1 MSRIHEALKKAAEER
16 AARISAGVEER
27 VPEAV
32 HDLRPPVADVPR
44 DNPAPPVDL
53 APPIAPPSR
62 DLRPPVAETVL
73 KLKLPVADAPRELR
87 PPVAV
92 PPPASRPIPPSRLT
106 PAAKPE
112 EAAFSYEELIKRSVP
127 QEWRLDP
134 LNSVFLNSRPG
145 EGGPER
151 FRTLRSRLYKIAS
164 TRTLKKILITSG
176 VASEGKTFV
185 ASNLAQS
192 IVQQPE
198 LRVLLI
204 DADLRSSRL
213 HLLFGAANCPGL
225 SDYLRGD
232 ADEYAVMQKGMSEN
246 LFLIPGGSLVS
257 NPSELLLSD
266 RMKELLHR
274 VTPVFD
280 WIIIDSPPTLPV
292 HDASILAEMVDGVLF
307 VIRAGS
313 TDAEIVER
321 TAAEFQGKN
330 LLGVVLNQV
339 QKSDSYGDEY
349 QNYYHQ
355 RD

>member
-16 AARISAGVEER
+16 ASKVATIADTT
-27 VPEAV
+27 VPEIASE
-32 HDLRPPVADVPR
+32 PKSSVAPETKVAMTLPITP
-44 DNPAPPVDL
+44 PAPLPR
-53 APPIAPPSR
+53 ATTSSIA
-62 DLRPPVAETVL
+62 
-73 KLKLPVADAPRELR
+73 REG
-87 PPVAV
+87 
-92 PPPASRPIPPSRLT
+92 
-106 PAAKPE
+106 
-112 EAAFSYEELIKRSVP
+112 FSYDELLKRCVQ
-127 QEWRLDP
+127 QEWHLDP

-164 TRTLKKILITSG
+164 TRQLKRVLITSS
-176 VASEGKTFV
+176 VAAEGKTFV

-198 LRVLLI
+198 MRVLLV

-213 HLLFGAANCPGL
+213 HLLFGAQACPGL
-225 SDYLRGD
+225 SDYLRGE
-232 ADEYAVMQKGMSEN
+232 ADEYGVMQKGMSEN

-266 RMKELLHR
+266 QMKQLLNT
-274 VTPVFD
+274 VTPCFD

-292 HDASILAEMVDGVLF
+292 HDASILAELVDGVLF

-313 TDAEIVER
+313 TDVEIVER
-321 TAAEFQGKN
+321 TAAEFHGKN
-330 LLGVVLNQV
+330 LLGAVLNQV
-339 QKSDSYGDEY
+339 EKSDSYGDEY
-349 QNYYHQ
+349 QNYYTR

>member
-16 AARISAGVEER
+16 AAKVATEVESGVAEIPSELKL
-27 VPEAV
+27 PSM
-32 HDLRPPVADVPR
+32 LRSEVKVA
-44 DNPAPPVDL
+44 L
-53 APPIAPPSR
+53 PIAPPAA
-62 DLRPPVAETVL
+62 PPKASPRTVTG
-73 KLKLPVADAPRELR
+73 
-87 PPVAV
+87 VAV
-92 PPPASRPIPPSRLT
+92 T
-106 PAAKPE
+106 PG
-112 EAAFSYEELIKRSVP
+112 FSYEELLKRGV
-127 QEWRLDP
+127 QAQWQLDP
-134 LNSVFLNSRPG
+134 SNSVFLNSKPG

-164 TRTLKKILITSG
+164 TRKLKRVLITSG
-176 VASEGKTFV
+176 VAAEGKTFV

-192 IVQQPE
+192 IIQQPE

-204 DADLRSSRL
+204 DADLRSSRM
-213 HLLFGAANCPGL
+213 HLLFGTQSCPGL
-225 SDYLRGD
+225 SDYLRGE
-232 ADEYAVMQKGMSEN
+232 ADEYGVMQKGSSEN

-257 NPSELLLSD
+257 NPSELLLGD
-266 RMKELLHR
+266 RMKQLLNT

-292 HDASILAEMVDGVLF
+292 HDATVLADMVDGVLF

-330 LLGVVLNQV
+330 LLGVVLNRV
-339 QKSDSYGDEY
+339 QKTDSYGEQY
-349 QNYYHQ
+349 QNYYGE

>member
-16 AARISAGVEER
+16 AAQLSAAVETS
-27 VPEAV
+27 
-32 HDLRPPVADVPR
+32 VA
-44 DNPAPPVDL
+44 
-53 APPIAPPSR
+53 S
-62 DLRPPVAETVL
+62 VAEA
-73 KLKLPVADAPRELR
+73 PVEVKPAVETKPA
-87 PPVAV
+87 VAV
-92 PPPASRPIPPSRLT
+92 EPQMPRVTLPTRGT
-106 PAAKPE
+106 PAAS
-112 EAAFSYEELIKRSVP
+112 AATVQVPDFPYEELIKRCSQ
-127 QEWRLDP
+127 QEWQIDS
-134 LNSVFLNSRPG
+134 LNSVFVNSRPG

-164 TRTLKKILITSG
+164 TRKLKKVLITSG
-176 VASEGKTFV
+176 VAAEGKTFV

-213 HLLFGAANCPGL
+213 HLLFGAPSCPGL
-225 SDYLRGD
+225 SDYLRGE

-266 RMKELLHR
+266 QMKQLLNT
-274 VTPVFD
+274 VTPCFD

-292 HDASILAEMVDGVLF
+292 HDASILADLVDGVLF

-313 TDAEIVER
+313 TDVEIVER

-330 LLGVVLNQV
+330 LLGAVLNQV
-339 QKSDSYGDEY
+339 EKSDSYGDEY
-349 QNYYHQ
+349 QNYYTR

>member
-16 AARISAGVEER
+16 AARVATEVDSGVAEVVSEPKR
-27 VPEAV
+27 
-32 HDLRPPVADVPR
+32 PVAVGPGM
-44 DNPAPPVDL
+44 
-53 APPIAPPSR
+53 APPI
-62 DLRPPVAETVL
+62 
-73 KLKLPVADAPRELR
+73 
-87 PPVAV
+87 
-92 PPPASRPIPPSRLT
+92 PPPQVTTSGD
-106 PAAKPE
+106 AKVG
-112 EAAFSYEELIKRSVP
+112 FSYEELFKRCVQ

-134 LNSVFLNSRPG
+134 LNSVFLNSKPG

-164 TRTLKKILITSG
+164 TRTMKRVLITSA
-176 VASEGKTFV
+176 VAAEGKTFV

-204 DADLRSSRL
+204 DGDLRSSRL
-213 HLLFGAANCPGL
+213 HALFGAQICPGL
-225 SDYLRGD
+225 SDYLRGE
-232 ADEYAVMQKGMSEN
+232 ADEYAVIQKGMSEN
-246 LFLIPGGSLVS
+246 LFLIPGGNLVS

-266 RMKELLHR
+266 RMKQLLNA

-280 WIIIDSPPTLPV
+280 WIIIDSPPALPV
-292 HDASILAEMVDGVLF
+292 HDASVLADMVDGVLF
-307 VIRAGS
+307 VIQAGS
-313 TDAEIVER
+313 TDAEIAER

-339 QKSDSYGDEY
+339 QKSDSYGEQY
-349 QNYYHQ
+349 HNYYVD

>member
-16 AARISAGVEER
+16 AARDSAGIEECITDAVQER
-27 VPEAV
+27 RPAAAEVPL
-32 HDLRPPVADVPR
+32 DFRRPVAG
-44 DNPAPPVDL
+44 PVQK
-53 APPIAPPSR
+53 IES
-62 DLRPPVAETVL
+62 PVAETVL
-73 KLKLPVADAPRELR
+73 SVKLPVADMPRDSKAPLAAQQ
-87 PPVAV
+87 PV
-92 PPPASRPIPPSRLT
+92 SRPLPPSRLT
-106 PAAKPE
+106 PAVKPE
-112 EAAFSYEELIKRSVP
+112 ATFSYEELSKRCVP
-127 QEWRLDP
+127 QEWHLDP

-164 TRTLKKILITSG
+164 TRTLKKVLITSG
-176 VASEGKTFV
+176 VAAEGKTFV

-213 HLLFGAANCPGL
+213 HLLLGAPNCPGL

-232 ADEYAVMQKGMSEN
+232 ADEYAVIQRGASEN
-246 LFLIPGGSLVS
+246 LFLIPGGSPVS

-266 RMKELLHR
+266 RMKDLLNR
-274 VTPVFD
+274 VAPAFD
-280 WIIIDSPPTLPV
+280 WIIMDSPPTLPV
-292 HDASILAEMVDGVLF
+292 HDASVLAELVDGVLF
-307 VIRAGS
+307 IIRAGS

-349 QNYYHQ
+349 QNYYSQ

>member
-16 AARISAGVEER
+16 AAKVATEVE
-27 VPEAV
+27 AQ
-32 HDLRPPVADVPR
+32 
-44 DNPAPPVDL
+44 
-53 APPIAPPSR
+53 
-62 DLRPPVAETVL
+62 VAEIPSEPKLPAMFRPEVTVT
-73 KLKLPVADAPRELR
+73 LPVA
-87 PPVAV
+87 
-92 PPPASRPIPPSRLT
+92 PPAPAPAPAPKALPRVPST
-106 PAAKPE
+106 VATAG
-112 EAAFSYEELIKRSVP
+112 FGYEELAKRCVHA
-127 QEWRLDP
+127 EWRLDP
-134 LNSVFLNSRPG
+134 LNSVFLNSKPG

-164 TRTLKKILITSG
+164 TRKLKKVLITSG
-176 VASEGKTFV
+176 VAAEGKTFV

-192 IVQQPE
+192 IIQQPE

-204 DADLRSSRL
+204 DADLRSSRM
-213 HLLFGAANCPGL
+213 HLLFGTQSCPGL

-232 ADEYAVMQKGMSEN
+232 ADEYGVIQKGSSEN
-246 LFLIPGGSLVS
+246 LFLIPGGNLVS

-266 RMKELLHR
+266 RMKQLLNT

-280 WIIIDSPPTLPV
+280 WIIVDSPPTLPV
-292 HDASILAEMVDGVLF
+292 HDASVLADLVDGVLF

-330 LLGVVLNQV
+330 LLGVVLNRV
-339 QKSDSYGDEY
+339 QKSDSYGEQY
-349 QNYYHQ
+349 QNYYGE

>member
-16 AARISAGVEER
+16 AAKLTTEVDPG
-27 VPEAV
+27 
-32 HDLRPPVADVPR
+32 VADVTSEPKRPAQLGPAVALPTPSPR
-44 DNPAPPVDL
+44 VTTSSNVQAG
-53 APPIAPPSR
+53 
-62 DLRPPVAETVL
+62 
-73 KLKLPVADAPRELR
+73 
-87 PPVAV
+87 
-92 PPPASRPIPPSRLT
+92 
-106 PAAKPE
+106 
-112 EAAFSYEELIKRSVP
+112 FSYEELLKRCVQ

-134 LNSVFLNSRPG
+134 LNSVFLNSKPG

-164 TRTLKKILITSG
+164 TRKLKRVLITSG
-176 VASEGKTFV
+176 VAAEGKTFV

-204 DADLRSSRL
+204 DGDLRSSRL
-213 HLLFGAANCPGL
+213 HVLFGAQICPGL
-225 SDYLRGD
+225 PDYLRGE
-232 ADEYAVMQKGMSEN
+232 ADEYAVIQKGMNEN
-246 LFLIPGGSLVS
+246 LFLIPGGNPVS

-266 RMKELLHR
+266 RMKQLLNA

-292 HDASILAEMVDGVLF
+292 HDASVLAEMVDGVLF

-313 TDAEIVER
+313 TNAEIVER

-339 QKSDSYGDEY
+339 QKSDSYGEQY
-349 QNYYHQ
+349 QNYYAE

>member
-16 AARISAGVEER
+16 AAKVGTEVE
-27 VPEAV
+27 A
-32 HDLRPPVADVPR
+32 A
-44 DNPAPPVDL
+44 
-53 APPIAPPSR
+53 
-62 DLRPPVAETVL
+62 VAETPSEP
-73 KLKLPVADAPRELR
+73 KLPSMLR
-87 PPVAV
+87 PEAAVAL
-92 PPPASRPIPPSRLT
+92 PIPTVPAPKVSPRVTTGATAT
-106 PAAKPE
+106 PG
-112 EAAFSYEELIKRSVP
+112 FSYEELLKRCVP
-127 QEWRLDP
+127 SEWQLDP
-134 LNSVFLNSRPG
+134 ANSVFLNSRPG

-164 TRTLKKILITSG
+164 TRKLKKVLITSG
-176 VASEGKTFV
+176 VAAEGKTFV

-192 IVQQPE
+192 IIQQPE

-213 HLLFGAANCPGL
+213 HLLFGTQSCPGL
-225 SDYLRGD
+225 SDYLRGE
-232 ADEYAVMQKGMSEN
+232 ADEYGVIQKGAIEN
-246 LFLIPGGSLVS
+246 LFLIPGGNLVS

-266 RMKELLHR
+266 RMKQLLNT

-292 HDASILAEMVDGVLF
+292 HDASVLAELVDGVLF

-330 LLGVVLNQV
+330 LLGVVLNRV
-339 QKSDSYGDEY
+339 QRADSYGEQY
-349 QNYYHQ
+349 QNYYGE

>member
-16 AARISAGVEER
+16 AAKVATEVETGVAEITSEPKLPSMLK
-27 VPEAV
+27 PEVAV
-32 HDLRPPVADVPR
+32 ALPIASPT
-44 DNPAPPVDL
+44 PAP
-53 APPIAPPSR
+53 
-62 DLRPPVAETVL
+62 
-73 KLKLPVADAPRELR
+73 K
-87 PPVAV
+87 
-92 PPPASRPIPPSRLT
+92 PPPRAGTGTTAT
-106 PAAKPE
+106 PG
-112 EAAFSYEELIKRSVP
+112 FSYEEVLKRCV
-127 QEWRLDP
+127 QQDWHIDP

-145 EGGPER
+145 ECGPER

-164 TRTLKKILITSG
+164 TRNLKKVLITSG
-176 VASEGKTFV
+176 VAAEGKTFV

-192 IVQQPE
+192 IIQQPE

-213 HLLFGAANCPGL
+213 HLLFGTQSCPGL
-225 SDYLRGD
+225 SDYLRGE
-232 ADEYAVMQKGMSEN
+232 ADEYGVIQKGTSEN
-246 LFLIPGGSLVS
+246 LFLIPGGNLVS

-266 RMKELLHR
+266 KMKQLLNT

-292 HDASILAEMVDGVLF
+292 HDASVLAEMVDGVLF

-321 TAAEFQGKN
+321 TAGEFRGKN
-330 LLGVVLNQV
+330 LLGVVLNRV
-339 QKSDSYGDEY
+339 QKADSYGEQY
-349 QNYYHQ
+349 QNYYGE

>member
-16 AARISAGVEER
+16 AARNSAGVEECIAD
-27 VPEAV
+27 AV
-32 HDLRPPVADVPR
+32 QERRPAAAEMPHDFRR
-44 DNPAPPVDL
+44 
-53 APPIAPPSR
+53 
-62 DLRPPVAETVL
+62 PVAEPMQKIEASVAEAVL
-73 KLKLPVADAPRELR
+73 SVKLPVADIPRDSKAPAVVQPPAPRPL
-87 PPVAV
+87 
-92 PPPASRPIPPSRLT
+92 PPSQLT
-106 PAAKPE
+106 PAAKA
-112 EAAFSYEELIKRSVP
+112 EAAFSYEELIKRCVP
-127 QEWRLDP
+127 QEWHLDP

-164 TRTLKKILITSG
+164 TRTLKKVLITSG
-176 VASEGKTFV
+176 VAAEGKTFV

-213 HLLFGAANCPGL
+213 HLLLGAPNCPGL

-232 ADEYAVMQKGMSEN
+232 ADEYGVIQRGTSEN
-246 LFLIPGGSLVS
+246 LFLIPGGSPVS

-266 RMKELLHR
+266 RMKDLLNR
-274 VTPVFD
+274 VTPAFD
-280 WIIIDSPPTLPV
+280 WIILDSPPTLPV
-292 HDASILAEMVDGVLF
+292 HDASVLADLVDGVLF

-349 QNYYHQ
+349 QNYYSQ

>member
-1 MSRIHEALKKAAEER
+1 MSRIHEALKKAAEEK
-16 AARISAGVEER
+16 AAKIATEVH
-27 VPEAV
+27 PE
-32 HDLRPPVADVPR
+32 
-44 DNPAPPVDL
+44 
-53 APPIAPPSR
+53 
-62 DLRPPVAETVL
+62 VAEAPNEPNIPS
-73 KLKLPVADAPRELR
+73 KLKLAPIMLGPEAARAATSPRITAD
-87 PPVAV
+87 
-92 PPPASRPIPPSRLT
+92 SNGKT
-106 PAAKPE
+106 
-112 EAAFSYEELIKRSVP
+112 AFSYEELLKRCVQ
-127 QEWRLDP
+127 QEWRIDP
-134 LNSVFLNSRPG
+134 FNSVFLNSKPG

-164 TRTLKKILITSG
+164 TRKLKSVLITSG
-176 VASEGKTFV
+176 VAAEGKTFV

-192 IVQQPE
+192 IIQQPE

-213 HLLFGAANCPGL
+213 HLLFGAQSCPGL

-232 ADEYAVMQKGMSEN
+232 ADEYGIIQKGMTEN
-246 LFLIPGGSLVS
+246 LFLIPGGNLVS

-266 RMKELLHR
+266 RMKQLLNT

-292 HDASILAEMVDGVLF
+292 HDSTILADMVDGVLF

-330 LLGVVLNQV
+330 LLGVVLNRV
-339 QKSDSYGDEY
+339 QKTDSYGEQY
-349 QNYYHQ
+349 QNYYDE

>member
-16 AARISAGVEER
+16 AAQLTAAAETTVASVAEAPVEVKPIVGVK
-27 VPEAV
+27 
-32 HDLRPPVADVPR
+32 
-44 DNPAPPVDL
+44 
-53 APPIAPPSR
+53 PPIA
-62 DLRPPVAETVL
+62 AEPQMPRL
-73 KLKLPVADAPRELR
+73 SLPTRV
-87 PPVAV
+87 
-92 PPPASRPIPPSRLT
+92 T
-106 PAAKPE
+106 PAAP
-112 EAAFSYEELIKRSVP
+112 AAPAQIPDFRYEELIKRCSQ
-127 QEWRLDP
+127 QEWRIDP
-134 LNSVFLNSRPG
+134 LNSVFVNPRPG

-164 TRTLKKILITSG
+164 TRKLKKVLITSG
-176 VASEGKTFV
+176 VAAEGKTFV

-198 LRVLLI
+198 LRVLMI
-204 DADLRSSRL
+204 DADLRASRL
-213 HLLFGAANCPGL
+213 HLLFGAPSCPGL
-225 SDYLRGD
+225 SDYLRGE
-232 ADEYAVMQKGMSEN
+232 ADEYAVIQKGTSEN

-266 RMKELLHR
+266 RMKQLLD
-274 VTPVFD
+274 VATPCFD

-292 HDASILAEMVDGVLF
+292 HDASVLADLVDGVLF

-321 TAAEFQGKN
+321 TVGEFHGKN
-330 LLGVVLNQV
+330 LLGAVLNQV

-349 QNYYHQ
+349 QNYYTR

>member
-16 AARISAGVEER
+16 AAKIATE
-27 VPEAV
+27 V
-32 HDLRPPVADVPR
+32 HAE
-44 DNPAPPVDL
+44 
-53 APPIAPPSR
+53 
-62 DLRPPVAETVL
+62 VAEVPSEPNVSS
-73 KLKLPVADAPRELR
+73 KLKLSPRPLISGPEAPRAAA
-87 PPVAV
+87 PPRVTAEGNGNTV
-92 PPPASRPIPPSRLT
+92 
-106 PAAKPE
+106 
-112 EAAFSYEELIKRSVP
+112 FGYEELLKRCVP
-127 QEWRLDP
+127 QEWRIDP
-134 LNSVFLNSRPG
+134 FNSVFLNAKPG

-164 TRTLKKILITSG
+164 TRKLKRVLITSG
-176 VASEGKTFV
+176 VAAEGKTFV

-192 IVQQPE
+192 IIQQPE

-213 HLLFGAANCPGL
+213 HLLFGTQSCPGL

-232 ADEYAVMQKGMSEN
+232 ADEYGVIQKGSSEN
-246 LFLIPGGSLVS
+246 LFLIPGGNLVS

-266 RMKELLHR
+266 RMKQLLNA

-280 WIIIDSPPTLPV
+280 WVIIDSPPTLPV
-292 HDASILAEMVDGVLF
+292 HDATILAEMVDGVLF

-330 LLGVVLNQV
+330 LLGVVLNRV
-339 QKSDSYGDEY
+339 QKTDSYGEQY
-349 QNYYHQ
+349 QNYYGE

>member
-16 AARISAGVEER
+16 AAQLTTEIETTVVLVPSEPKRPTAPEPERIVPAILPGLTTNGTTKAGLSY
-27 VPEAV
+27 
-32 HDLRPPVADVPR
+32 D
-44 DNPAPPVDL
+44 
-53 APPIAPPSR
+53 
-62 DLRPPVAETVL
+62 
-73 KLKLPVADAPRELR
+73 ELN
-87 PPVAV
+87 
-92 PPPASRPIPPSRLT
+92 
-106 PAAKPE
+106 
-112 EAAFSYEELIKRSVP
+112 KRCVR

-134 LNSVFLNSRPG
+134 FSSVFLDSKPG

-151 FRTLRSRLYKIAS
+151 FRTLRSRLYKISS
-164 TRTLKKILITSG
+164 TRQLKKVLITSA
-176 VASEGKTFV
+176 VAAEGKTFV

-192 IVQQPE
+192 IAQQPE

-213 HLLFGAANCPGL
+213 HFLFGTQSHPGL
-225 SDYLRGD
+225 SDYLRGE
-232 ADEYAVMQKGMSEN
+232 ADEFAIIQRGTSES
-246 LFLIPGGSLVS
+246 LFLITGGSSVS
-257 NPSELLLSD
+257 NPSELLLGE
-266 RMKELLHR
+266 RMKQLLK
-274 VTPVFD
+274 VATPIFD

-292 HDASILAEMVDGVLF
+292 HDASMLADMVDGVLL

-339 QKSDSYGDEY
+339 EKTDTYGDEY
-349 QNYYHQ
+349 QKYYAE